1 MRIPEL
7 CKLITILYSEGNFL
21 YANIRVATKEYN
33 SISKKRE
40 LNETTLRNQAI

>member
-7 CKLITILYSEGNFL
+7 CKLITILYNKENFL
-21 YANIRVATKEYN
+21 CANIRIATKEY

-40 LNETTLRNQAI
+40 LNETILQNQAI